1 MARQTTVRF
10 VDDLDGGEAE
20 GTVTFALDGKAYE
33 IDLSAANREGL
44 EKALEPFIAAARRG
58 GGVATRTRRSSGSR
72 PTGGNA
78 TNAAIRKWAAEHGM
92 AVSER
97 GRISKTVLD
106 AYLLEHGSP
115 AA

>member
-10 VDDLDGGEAE
+10 VDDLDGSEAE
-20 GTVTFALDGKAYE
+20 GTVSFALEGKTYE
-33 IDLSAANREGL
+33 IDLSESNRERLVKSL
-44 EKALEPFIAAARRG
+44 EEFIAGARKA

-72 PTGGNA
+72 PVGGNA
-78 TNAAIRKWAAEHGM
+78 TNAAIRKWATEQGM
-92 AVSER
+92 TVSER

-106 AYLLEHGSP
+106 AYLEAGSP